1 MTKRKRTKRKTII
14 YKTLHRKHE
23 THKNLEDPITD
34 HKRLPFPE
42 RIMESNNAFLA
53 H

>member
-1 MTKRKRTKRKTII
+1 MYI
-14 YKTLHRKHE
+14 Y
-23 THKNLEDPITD
+23 PITD

-53 H
+53 HWFRSLKGYGSVVWSNQRMMSLG